1 MNSNGIFGEDVPF
14 VPGESPFRCKG
25 LLYTELIAYCGEFVP
40 GGWDRAFGMIG
51 DPRLRGF
58 LKTRFVVGG
67 WYDVFPLITANRAV
81 AMALGQPYLEW
92 LRKFARWQ
100 LERQLNGVYRFF
112 LKVGS
117 PEWVV
122 QRLPGLVS
130 KYYEFLQS
138 EVEQV
143 APRIYLSRVSGV
155 PAIAEAGYKV
165 STESGIVLVLEL
177 AGAKNVRHRWLS
189 SEPDGEKHK
198 LKIVKLVREIRWD

>member
-1 MNSNGIFGEDVPF
+1 MSLGSVYGEEVPF

-25 LLYTELIAYCGEFVP
+25 LLYTELMSYCEEHLQ
-40 GGWDRAFGMIG
+40 GGWETVFKMIG
-51 DPRLRGF
+51 DARLRGF
-58 LKTRFVVGG
+58 LRTRFVVGG
-67 WYDVFPLITANRAV
+67 WYDVFPFITANRAV
-81 AMALGQPYLEW
+81 ALRLGQPYLEW

-130 KYYEFLQS
+130 KYYEFLRS
-138 EVEQV
+138 EIEQTG
-143 APRIYLSRVSGV
+143 PKTYLSRVYGV

-165 STESGIVLVLEL
+165 STEAGILLVLEM
-177 AGAKNVRHRWLS
+177 AGAKNIRHRWLT
-189 SEPDGEKHK
+189 SEPDGEKHGI
-198 LKIVKLVREIRWD
+198 KIIKMVREIRWD